1 MFEAS
6 GYKLTK
12 GAQLASSVN
21 EVELDMSGAGNIGL
35 IDQQV
40 GVLIAYLDVTSLFE
54 M

>member
-12 GAQLASSVN
+12 GAQPASSVK
-21 EVELDMSGAGNIGL
+21 EVELDMSGAGAENIGL
-35 IDQQV
+35 IDQRIGWFCNSVQ
-40 GVLIAYLDVTSLFE
+40 L